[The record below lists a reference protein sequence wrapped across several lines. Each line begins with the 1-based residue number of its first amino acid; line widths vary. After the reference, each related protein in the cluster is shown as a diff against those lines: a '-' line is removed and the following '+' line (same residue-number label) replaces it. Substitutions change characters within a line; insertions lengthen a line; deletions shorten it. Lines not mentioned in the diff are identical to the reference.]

1 MRVMAL
7 MRSPKVVAFR
17 RRAKHSRHSRWHAAV
32 ARLDARMDALE
43 RRLGGGARRPSLGSR
58 MRTAIIASLIVH
70 VLLIAGIGVKL
81 PDRSKRD
88 DLSPRL
94 EIVLVNAQSKAEP
107 KKADVL
113 AQHNLDGGGNTD
125 EKQRATSPLPVI
137 ADQKLESDVQLALK
151 RVERL
156 EREAKQLMVQNKSK
170 ATVDTSPDAP
180 KSPPQPEAEPS
191 PAPEGSE
198 LLQRSLE
205 IARLEAQI
213 ARDMNAYQERPR
225 KRFIGARAQEVRF
238 ARYVEDWR
246 LRIERIGD
254 LNYPQAARDLKLR
267 GRLMVTVGIKA
278 DGSLDSVDI
287 NRPSGFRALDEGAKH
302 IVRQAAPFAAFPPEI
317 AKDTD
322 VLYITRWWT
331 FTSSDR
337 FRSD

>member
-17 RRAKHSRHSRWHAAV
+17 RRAKHTRHSRWHAAV

-43 RRLGGGARRPSLGSR
+43 RRLAGSHRASLGTR
-58 MRTAIIASLIVH
+58 MRTAIIFSLLAH
-70 VLLIAGIGVKL
+70 VFLIAGVGVKL
-81 PDRSKRD
+81 PDLAKRD
-88 DLSPRL
+88 DLTPRL
-94 EIVLVNAQSKAEP
+94 EIVLVNAQSKAAP
-107 KKADVL
+107 QKADVL

-125 EKQRATSPLPVI
+125 DKQRAKSPLPVI
-137 ADQKLESDVQLALK
+137 ADQKLESDVQVALK

-156 EREAKQLMVQNKSK
+156 EREARELTVQKQAKT
-170 ATVDTSPDAP
+170 AVDAAPPAP
-180 KSPPQPEAEPS
+180 KAAEPQAE
-191 PAPEGSE
+191 PVQTTAGSD

-246 LRIERIGD
+246 QKVERVGD
-254 LNYPQAARDLKLR
+254 LNYPQPARDLKLQ

-278 DGSLDSVDI
+278 DGSLESIDI
-287 NRPSGFRALDEGAKH
+287 NRPSGFKALDEGARR
-302 IVRQAAPFAAFPPEI
+302 IVQLAAPFGAFPAEI

-322 VLYITRWWT
+322 ILYITRWWT

-337 FRSD
+337 FQSD

>member
-1 MRVMAL
+1 MAL

-17 RRAKHSRHSRWHAAV
+17 RRAKHTRHSRWHAAV

-43 RRLGGGARRPSLGSR
+43 RRLAGSQHASLGTR
-58 MRTAIIASLIVH
+58 MRTAIIVSLLAH

-81 PDRSKRD
+81 PDLAKRD
-88 DLSPRL
+88 DLTPRL
-94 EIVLVNAQSKAEP
+94 EIVLVNAQSKAAP
-107 KKADVL
+107 RKADVL

-125 EKQRATSPLPVI
+125 EKQRAKSPLPVV
-137 ADQKLESDVQLALK
+137 ADQKLESDVQVALR

-156 EREAKQLMVQNKSK
+156 EREAKELMVQKQAK
-170 ATVDTSPDAP
+170 ATVDAAPPAP
-180 KSPPQPEAEPS
+180 KTPEAQAE
-191 PAPEGSE
+191 PAPTPPGSD

-213 ARDMNAYQERPR
+213 TRDMNAYQERPR

-246 LRIERIGD
+246 QKVERVGD
-254 LNYPQAARDLKLR
+254 LNYPQAARDLKLQ

-278 DGSLDSVDI
+278 DGSLDSIDI
-287 NRPSGFRALDEGAKH
+287 NRPSGFRALDEGARR
-302 IVRQAAPFAAFPPEI
+302 IVQLAAPFGAFPAEI

-322 VLYITRWWT
+322 ILYITRWWT

-337 FRSD
+337 FQSD